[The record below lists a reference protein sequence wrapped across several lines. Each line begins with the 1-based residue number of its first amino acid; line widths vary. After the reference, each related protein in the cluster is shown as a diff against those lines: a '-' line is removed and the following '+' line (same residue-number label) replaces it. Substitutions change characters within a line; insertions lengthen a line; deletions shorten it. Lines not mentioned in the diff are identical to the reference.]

1 MAKITVAGEVA
12 SVAETKTGKPVI
24 SMWETFQDS
33 QDMQRNRRWTL
44 WVPMTGFENIVK
56 GDWIEIEGDLST
68 KVGSWTDKDGNEKQ
82 TIDHNVNFVKLIQ
95 HKPIV
100 PMETPRDIDEDDLR
114 KYGNAPF

>member
-1 MAKITVAGEVA
+1 MAKVTVAGEVA
-12 SVAETKTGKPVI
+12 AVSETKTGKPVI
-24 SMWETFQDS
+24 SMWEQFQDS

-44 WVPMTGFENIVK
+44 WVPMTGFESIFK

-82 TIDHNVNFVKLIQ
+82 TIDHNINFVKLIQ

-100 PMETPRDIDEDDLR
+100 TPEAERTMDDDDLR